1 MDFRNLENSIEF
13 SDDQLIKRII
23 FSNEQILSFVL
34 NLKRGQTL
42 PVHEHENSSVVLNV
56 LQGKG
61 ELQIN
66 DKVQKLQKG
75 SAALANG
82 KDKFGIPLVEENL
95 SLFVTIS
102 PRPNDKKFAQE
113 IG

>member
-1 MDFRNLENSIEF
+1 MDLRNLENSIEF
-13 SDDQLIKRII
+13 NDDQLTKKII

-42 PVHEHENSSVVLNV
+42 PVHKHENSSVVLNV
-56 LQGKG
+56 LKGKG

-66 DKVQKLQKG
+66 EEVQKIQRN

-82 KDKFGIPLVEENL
+82 KDEFGIPLVEEDL
-95 SLFVTIS
+95 SLFVSIS
-102 PRPNDKKFAQE
+102 PRPNNTKFSQE

>member
-13 SDDQLIKRII
+13 NNNQLTKKII

-42 PVHEHENSSVVLNV
+42 PVHKHENSSVVLNV

-66 DKVQKLQKG
+66 DEIQKIQKG

-82 KDKFGIPLVEENL
+82 KDEFGIPSVEEDL
-95 SLFVTIS
+95 SLFVSIS
-102 PRPNDKKFAQE
+102 PRPNNTKFAQE
-113 IG
+113 I

>member
-1 MDFRNLENSIEF
+1 MNFRNVENSIEF
-13 SDDQLIKRII
+13 SDNQITKRII
-23 FSNEQILSFVL
+23 FNNEQILSFVL
-34 NLKRGQTL
+34 NLKRGQVL
-42 PVHEHENSSVVLNV
+42 PVHKHENSSVVLIV

-66 DKVQKLQKG
+66 DDVQKLQKG

-82 KDKFGIPLVEENL
+82 KDEFGIPSVEENL
-95 SLFVTIS
+95 SLFVSIS

>member
-1 MDFRNLENSIEF
+1 MNFRNVENSIEF
-13 SDDQLIKRII
+13 NEDQLTKKII
-23 FSNEQILSFVL
+23 FDNEQILSFVL
-34 NLKRGQTL
+34 NLKKGQTL
-42 PVHEHENSSVVLNV
+42 PVHKHENSSVVLIV

-66 DKVQKLQKG
+66 EEVQKLQKG

-82 KDKFGIPLVEENL
+82 KDEFGIPSVEEDL
-95 SLFVTIS
+95 SLFVSIS
-102 PRPNDKKFAQE
+102 PRPNDKKYAKE